1 MKYSIVL
8 SNRFKKDLK
17 RLKKRQYDLTLLE
30 KTVDKLA
37 AGEVLELKYH
47 DHNLSGG
54 LSGFRECHIA
64 PDWLLVYRIEEN
76 DLILLLMRTGTH
88 ADVLGM

>member
-17 RLKKRQYDLTLLE
+17 RLKKRQYNLTLLE
-30 KTVDKLA
+30 TAVDKLA

-54 LSGFRECHIA
+54 LSGFRECHIT

>member
-17 RLKKRQYDLTLLE
+17 RLKKRQYDLTFLE

>member
-17 RLKKRQYDLTLLE
+17 RLKKRQYNLTLLE
-30 KTVDKLA
+30 TAVDKLA

-76 DLILLLMRTGTH
+76 DLILLRMRTGTH
-88 ADVLGM
+88 VDVLGM

>member
-64 PDWLLVYRIEEN
+64 PEWLLVYRIEEN

>member
-54 LSGFRECHIA
+54 LSGFRECHIT

>member
-64 PDWLLVYRIEEN
+64 QDWLLVYRIEEN

>member
-37 AGEVLELKYH
+37 AGEALELKNH

-54 LSGFRECHIA
+54 LSGFRECHIT

-88 ADVLGM
+88 VDVLGM

>member
-76 DLILLLMRTGTH
+76 DLILLLMRTGTY

>member
-17 RLKKRQYDLTLLE
+17 RLKKRQYNLTLLE
-30 KTVDKLA
+30 TAVDKLA

>member
-17 RLKKRQYDLTLLE
+17 RLKKRQYNLTLLE
-30 KTVDKLA
+30 TAVDKLA

-76 DLILLLMRTGTH
+76 DLILLLMRTGTY

>member
-17 RLKKRQYDLTLLE
+17 RLKKRQYNLTLLE
-30 KTVDKLA
+30 TAVDKLA

-88 ADVLGM
+88 ADILGM

>member
-88 ADVLGM
+88 ADVLGV

>member
-17 RLKKRQYDLTLLE
+17 RLKKRQYNLTLLE
-30 KTVDKLA
+30 TAVDKLA

-88 ADVLGM
+88 VDVLGM

>member
-17 RLKKRQYDLTLLE
+17 RLKKRQYNLTLLE

>member
-17 RLKKRQYDLTLLE
+17 RLKKRQYNLTLLE
-30 KTVDKLA
+30 TAVDKLA
-37 AGEVLELKYH
+37 AGEGHELKYH

>member
-17 RLKKRQYDLTLLE
+17 RLKKGQYDLTLLE

>member
-17 RLKKRQYDLTLLE
+17 RLKKRQYNLTLLE
-30 KTVDKLA
+30 TAVDKLA

-76 DLILLLMRTGTH
+76 NLILLLMRTRTH

>member
-17 RLKKRQYDLTLLE
+17 RLKKRQYNLTLLE
-30 KTVDKLA
+30 TAVDKLA

-47 DHNLSGG
+47 DHNLSRG
-54 LSGFRECHIA
+54 LSGFRECHIT